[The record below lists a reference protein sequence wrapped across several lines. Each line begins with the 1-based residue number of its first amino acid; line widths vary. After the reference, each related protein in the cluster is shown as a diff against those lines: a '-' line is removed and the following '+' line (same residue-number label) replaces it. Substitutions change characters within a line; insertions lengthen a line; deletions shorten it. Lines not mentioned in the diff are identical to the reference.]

1 MQHEKVWAPKCCKH
15 NGKWRFQLRN
25 VANNCKYGWNGSFQ
39 LQNAANRKKNGQKSR
54 SKKTSQN
61 GQTNNSQNSSGPI
74 KILVGDFGFLKIGVF
89 AQGQLNCWPQLERDM
104 TLRWEPL
111 QRTKSTERKKT
122 WPKRTGMKS
131 MQKAPAPATGYIMVY
146 HWSAM
151 WEVAPSVWEGWH
163 FIFGNMMNTPMLL
176 YNVLRYNRPGTEVVQ
191 FRVAW
196 YYSDSYCCCT
206 VNTVKYCN
214 VPPSIADICSIW
226 YWRLWWFQV
235 MFALPCT

>member
-39 LQNAANRKKNGQKSR
+39 LQNAANSKKNGQKSR

-61 GQTNNSQNSSGPI
+61 GQTNNSQNNSGPI

-89 AQGQLNCWPQLERDM
+89 AQGQLNCWPQLEWDM

-131 MQKAPAPATGYIMVY
+131 MQKAPAPATCIGGISLVCNVGSFTFCLGGMAF
-146 HWSAM
+146 HI
-151 WEVAPSVWEGWH
+151 WEHDEHTNVVLQCFALQSPWYRSCSIPCSLILFW
-163 FIFGNMMNTPMLL
+163 FLLLL
-176 YNVLRYNRPGTEVVQ
+176 YCKRCKIL
-191 FRVAW
+191 
-196 YYSDSYCCCT
+196 
-206 VNTVKYCN
+206 
-214 VPPSIADICSIW
+214 
-226 YWRLWWFQV
+226 
-235 MFALPCT
+235 